1 MIILHFILMA
11 VTIYLANRYVQL
23 INEAYERKEELE
35 ELIEKIE
42 RKG

>member
-1 MIILHFILMA
+1 MA

-35 ELIEKIE
+35 ELIKRLEEESGVKQIS
-42 RKG
+42 